1 MSVVTPERF
10 AGALSWSEF
19 LAGSTKELETRA
31 NGFAAVELTPTQRER
46 LERLKAAGLAKV
58 LVIEEDWCGDA
69 ARSGPVV
76 ARMAQEAGL
85 EARWFRRDSNLDLM
99 DQYLENGKSRAI
111 PAIVFMDATL
121 GYITHWGSRPAHVK
135 AAKEQFGPLPAKDD
149 PAWPEAF
156 ARFRTVLFGA
166 YAQDYPN
173 AIVEEFLSHLEMAL
187 LK

>member
-10 AGALSWSEF
+10 AGALTWSEF
-19 LAGSTKELETRA
+19 LAGCTKEVEPREK
-31 NGFAAVELTPTQRER
+31 GFAAVNLTPAQRDR

-58 LVIEEDWCGDA
+58 LVIEEEWCGDA
-69 ARSGPVV
+69 ARSAPIL
-76 ARMAQEAGL
+76 ARIAQEVGL

-99 DQYLENGKSRAI
+99 DQFLENGKSRAI
-111 PAIVFMDATL
+111 PAIVFMDESL
-121 GYITHWGSRPAHVK
+121 NYITHWGSRPAHVK
-135 AAKEQFGPLPAKDD
+135 AAKEAFGPLPAKDD

-156 ARFRTVLFGA
+156 ARFRDVLFGA

-173 AIVEEFLSHLEMAL
+173 AIVEELIAHVERAL